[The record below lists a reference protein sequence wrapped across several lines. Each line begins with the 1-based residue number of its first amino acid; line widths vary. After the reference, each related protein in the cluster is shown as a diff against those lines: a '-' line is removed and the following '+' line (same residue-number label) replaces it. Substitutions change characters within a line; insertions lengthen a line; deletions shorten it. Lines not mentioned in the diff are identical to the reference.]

1 MRCTGYP
8 ITGYGFDADD
18 TRPSGSGMGKCSLEQ
33 LFQQYA
39 GLTMWWRTFLGFGR
53 LVLGCMSSAVFAL
66 TCEAQPVFTTEI
78 VEGYLVTA
86 PNGNRLWVKIIQPRA
101 DVYLGQSFPA
111 VVSVPGGLGAGEA
124 GNLNVAADGFVEFHF
139 NAEGRGTVHSSD
151 GTEDCNGFVHQS
163 DLKAVIE
170 FAHTRPNVID
180 WNLGVST
187 SSYGITMGAGCL
199 GRYAG
204 LEVKYLVDN
213 EGPSESFVHCFE
225 PWSLDSDSSND
236 RLNAAYNMFHHW
248 SIYRDSSAA
257 NQLWWSER
265 EPIRYIGNIGCRYL
279 RVQAEYDHAQP
290 PNALWPGFDYPPSWY
305 PCKHTIDMINLA
317 TRGSSPW
324 TRVNGLPLGNQPN
337 TTYSRE
343 LPPVYY
349 TQSMQTHPGEIR
361 WIIREMANMPPLAPT
376 ALTARLDGSGQHV
389 LLRWRSVAGAAEY
402 RVHYDSVAAGAF
414 SSYETVLAPDTTA
427 FLNFAAP
434 RMFYWVTRA
443 VP

>member
-8 ITGYGFDADD
+8 INGYGFDAGD
-18 TRPSGSGMGKCSLEQ
+18 TRPSGSGMGKCSLER

-86 PNGNRLWVKIIQPRA
+86 PNGSRLWVKIIQPRA

-199 GRYAG
+199 GR
-204 LEVKYLVDN
+204 
-213 EGPSESFVHCFE
+213 
-225 PWSLDSDSSND
+225 
-236 RLNAAYNMFHHW
+236 
-248 SIYRDSSAA
+248 
-257 NQLWWSER
+257 
-265 EPIRYIGNIGCRYL
+265 
-279 RVQAEYDHAQP
+279 
-290 PNALWPGFDYPPSWY
+290 
-305 PCKHTIDMINLA
+305 
-317 TRGSSPW
+317 
-324 TRVNGLPLGNQPN
+324 
-337 TTYSRE
+337 
-343 LPPVYY
+343 
-349 TQSMQTHPGEIR
+349 
-361 WIIREMANMPPLAPT
+361 
-376 ALTARLDGSGQHV
+376 
-389 LLRWRSVAGAAEY
+389 
-402 RVHYDSVAAGAF
+402 
-414 SSYETVLAPDTTA
+414 
-427 FLNFAAP
+427 
-434 RMFYWVTRA
+434 
-443 VP
+443 